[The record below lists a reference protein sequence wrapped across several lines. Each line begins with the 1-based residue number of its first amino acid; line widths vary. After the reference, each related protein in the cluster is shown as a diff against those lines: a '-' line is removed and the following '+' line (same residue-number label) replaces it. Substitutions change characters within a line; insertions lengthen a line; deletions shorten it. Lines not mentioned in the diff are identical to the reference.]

1 MTQTDKRTQIERG
14 WGEIAL
20 FIAIWMAAMIVAYTV
35 WGDLGGGTVLLATVV
50 WIFGRLTGE
59 QKARETRQ

>member
-1 MTQTDKRTQIERG
+1 MTQTDKKIDRG
-14 WGEIAL
+14 WDEIAL
-20 FIAIWMAAMIVAYTV
+20 FIAIWMSAMIVAYTV
-35 WGDLGGGTVLLATVV
+35 WGDLGGGTVLLATAV